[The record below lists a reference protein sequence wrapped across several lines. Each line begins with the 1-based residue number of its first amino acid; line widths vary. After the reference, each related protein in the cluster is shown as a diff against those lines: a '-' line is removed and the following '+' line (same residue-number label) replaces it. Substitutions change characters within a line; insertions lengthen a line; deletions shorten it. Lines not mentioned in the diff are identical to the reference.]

1 MKYEIL
7 KYGFETL
14 GLNRIE
20 LKADER
26 NLQSRKAMEK
36 IGATYEGTLRGHMKI
51 RDGFIRN
58 SAYYSILKSEWE
70 AVKAKYF
77 PEF

>member
-1 MKYEIL
+1 MKFEIL

-26 NLQSRKAMEK
+26 NLKSRKAMEK
-36 IGATYEGTLRGHMKI
+36 IGAKYEGTLRQHMKI

-58 SAYYSILKSEWE
+58 TVFYSILKSDWE
-70 AVKAKYF
+70 SVKLGCF
-77 PEF
+77 SHW